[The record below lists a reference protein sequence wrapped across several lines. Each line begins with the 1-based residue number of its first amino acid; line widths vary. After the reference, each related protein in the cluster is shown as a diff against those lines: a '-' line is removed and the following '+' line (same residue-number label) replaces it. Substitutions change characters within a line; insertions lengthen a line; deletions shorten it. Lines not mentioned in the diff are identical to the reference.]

1 MSGSGPIDS
10 EKDGKK
16 MKIRKYILCA
26 GIVGLVALSS
36 GCGQKTDSGA
46 TSQAVSEQADTKENA
61 ETSGA
66 AGAET
71 EKETAPTVQVVTD
84 DMVPVEAD
92 ALKDGVYPV
101 EVDSS
106 SSMFHITEAELTV
119 ADGKMSA
126 KLTLSGSGYGK
137 VFMGT
142 GEEAEKAGEGD
153 YIQAEESADGKNV
166 FESSQNHG
174 ELSQEAYYFIG
185 GLLAHSKE
193 MALIT
198 NPIVNSYKRLVP
210 GYDAPTELTW
220 TENNQ
225 NSLVR
230 IPVTRGEGIRVEL
243 RSPDT
248 SANPYVVLAICLA
261 AGLDGIENQLEA
273 PEPIGKNMYLLTEEQ
288 IADMNIDVLPATLGE
303 ACDAFE
309 QDTYIQEVLGE
320 HISKKY
326 LEAKK
331 AEWADYRAQ
340 VTEWEIEKYLYKI

>member
-26 GIVGLVALSS
+26 GIVGLVGMSS

-61 ETSGA
+61 
-66 AGAET
+66 
-71 EKETAPTVQVVTD
+71 
-84 DMVPVEAD
+84 
-92 ALKDGVYPV
+92 DGVYPV

-166 FESSQNHG
+166 FEIPVEALDKGIDCAAYSKKKETWYDRTLVVRASS
-174 ELSQEAYYFIG
+174 LPMEAYKEGNMKTVESLGLEDGTYTVKLEG
-185 GLLAHSKE
+185 GSGRTTVETPTQLKIQDGKAT
-193 MALIT
+193 AVIT
-198 NPIVNSYKRLVP
+198 WGSSHYDYMKVGEEKYEPVN
-210 GYDAPTELTW
+210 TEG
-220 TENNQ
+220 
-225 NSLVR
+225 NSSFE
-230 IPVTRGEGIRVEL
+230 IPVTVF
-243 RSPDT
+243 DQKQK
-248 SANPYVVLAICLA
+248 V
-261 AGLDGIENQLEA
+261 
-273 PEPIGKNMYLLTEEQ
+273 
-288 IADMNIDVLPATLGE
+288 IADTTAMSVPHEIDYTLIFDSE
-303 ACDAFE
+303 S
-309 QDTYIQEVLGE
+309 IQP
-320 HISKKY
+320 
-326 LEAKK
+326 
-331 AEWADYRAQ
+331 Q
-340 VTEWEIEKYLYKI
+340 

>member
-26 GIVGLVALSS
+26 GIVGLVGMSS

-166 FESSQNHG
+166 FEIPVEALDKGIDCAAYSKKKETWYDRTLVVRASS
-174 ELSQEAYYFIG
+174 LPMEAYKEGNMKTVESLGLEDGTYTVEVKLEG
-185 GLLAHSKE
+185 GSGRTTVETPTQLKIQDGKATAVITWGSSHYDYMKVGEEKYEPVNIEGNSFRQGENFKSSCIFLPVNNFPHTLVCCGQLFPLIHK
-193 MALIT
+193 MLIT
-198 NPIVNSYKRLVP
+198 C
-210 GYDAPTELTW
+210 G
-220 TENNQ
+220 
-225 NSLVR
+225 
-230 IPVTRGEGIRVEL
+230 
-243 RSPDT
+243 
-248 SANPYVVLAICLA
+248 
-261 AGLDGIENQLEA
+261 
-273 PEPIGKNMYLLTEEQ
+273 
-288 IADMNIDVLPATLGE
+288 
-303 ACDAFE
+303 
-309 QDTYIQEVLGE
+309 
-320 HISKKY
+320 
-326 LEAKK
+326 
-331 AEWADYRAQ
+331 
-340 VTEWEIEKYLYKI
+340 

>member
-1 MSGSGPIDS
+1 M
-10 EKDGKK
+10 
-16 MKIRKYILCA
+16 
-26 GIVGLVALSS
+26 ALSS

-166 FESSQNHG
+166 FEIPVEALDKGIDCAAYSKKKETWYDRTLVVRASS
-174 ELSQEAYYFIG
+174 LPMEAYKEGNMKTVESLGLEDGTYTVEVKLEG
-185 GLLAHSKE
+185 GSGRTTVETPTQLKIQDGKAT
-193 MALIT
+193 AVIT
-198 NPIVNSYKRLVP
+198 WGSSH
-210 GYDAPTELTW
+210 YDYMKWEKKSM
-220 TENNQ
+220 
-225 NSLVR
+225 SL
-230 IPVTRGEGIRVEL
+230 
-243 RSPDT
+243 
-248 SANPYVVLAICLA
+248 
-261 AGLDGIENQLEA
+261 
-273 PEPIGKNMYLLTEEQ
+273 
-288 IADMNIDVLPATLGE
+288 
-303 ACDAFE
+303 
-309 QDTYIQEVLGE
+309 
-320 HISKKY
+320 
-326 LEAKK
+326 
-331 AEWADYRAQ
+331 
-340 VTEWEIEKYLYKI
+340 

>member
-26 GIVGLVALSS
+26 GIVGLVGMSS

-71 EKETAPTVQVVTD
+71 EKETAPTVQVVTG

-166 FESSQNHG
+166 FEIPVEALDKGIDCAAYSKKKETWYDRTLVVRASS
-174 ELSQEAYYFIG
+174 LPMEAYKEGNMKTVESLGLEDGTYTVEVKLEG
-185 GLLAHSKE
+185 GSGRTTVETPTQLKIQDGKAT
-193 MALIT
+193 AVIT
-198 NPIVNSYKRLVP
+198 WGSSHYDYMKVGEEKYEPVN
-210 GYDAPTELTW
+210 TEG
-220 TENNQ
+220 
-225 NSLVR
+225 NSSFE
-230 IPVTRGEGIRVEL
+230 IPVTVF
-243 RSPDT
+243 DQKQK
-248 SANPYVVLAICLA
+248 V
-261 AGLDGIENQLEA
+261 
-273 PEPIGKNMYLLTEEQ
+273 
-288 IADMNIDVLPATLGE
+288 IADTTAMSVPHEIDYTLIFDSE
-303 ACDAFE
+303 S
-309 QDTYIQEVLGE
+309 IQP
-320 HISKKY
+320 
-326 LEAKK
+326 
-331 AEWADYRAQ
+331 Q
-340 VTEWEIEKYLYKI
+340 